1 MSNWANVA
9 ELTKVKNLEGGLV
22 VRARAGLPFLLE
34 EGMDV
39 CFVPPVLRI
48 PRTGK
53 VKRLVEQGDG
63 RFVVYFDSIPSIDE
77 AEKLVGHFCL
87 VKKADLPEG
96 WDESAFD
103 LSGLAVQLPDGQ
115 FVGTVID
122 VLENPAHPLL
132 ELERQNAGNALVP
145 LVDEFIVEVDEEAGV
160 IVMDLPA
167 GLLEL

>member
-34 EGMDV
+34 EGMSV
-39 CFVPPVLRI
+39 TFVPPVLRL
-48 PRTGK
+48 PRTGT

-63 RFVVYFDSIPSIDE
+63 RFVVYFDSIPSINE

-96 WDESAFD
+96 WDNTGFD
-103 LSGLAVQLPDGQ
+103 LAGLEVRLPDDQ
-115 FVGTVID
+115 LVGTVVG

-132 ELERQNAGNALVP
+132 EIERPDAGNALVP
-145 LVDEFIVEVDEEAGV
+145 LVDEFIVEVDEVAGL